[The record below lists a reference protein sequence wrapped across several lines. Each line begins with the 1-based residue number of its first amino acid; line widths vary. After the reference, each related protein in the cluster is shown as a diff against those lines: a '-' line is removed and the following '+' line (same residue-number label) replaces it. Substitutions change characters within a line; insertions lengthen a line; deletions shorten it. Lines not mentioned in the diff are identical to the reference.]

1 MFVRETTD
9 FLSEVRCFWS
19 ETVSC
24 LSERVTIIKTRTV
37 EPKFLI
43 SQNARVPIAL
53 RDLSNHV

>member
-9 FLSEVRCFWS
+9 FLSEMRGFWS

-24 LSERVTIIKTRTV
+24 LSERVTNIKTRTV
-37 EPKFLI
+37 KPKFLI

-53 RDLSNHV
+53 RDLSNYV